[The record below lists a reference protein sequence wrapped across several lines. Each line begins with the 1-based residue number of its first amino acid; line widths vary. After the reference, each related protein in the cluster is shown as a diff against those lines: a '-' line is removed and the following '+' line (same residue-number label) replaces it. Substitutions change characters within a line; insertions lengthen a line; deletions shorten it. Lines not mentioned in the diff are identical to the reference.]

1 MNIDELSLELIK
13 ILKEYYPGILKERYD
28 AAEEAQP
35 PEILMQIAENR
46 NCIKKGNEL
55 DYSKAAALALDEF
68 RSGRLGKI
76 TLEFP
81 EEQQ

>member
-1 MNIDELSLELIK
+1 M
-13 ILKEYYPGILKERYD
+13 R
-28 AAEEAQP
+28 EEEQP

-46 NCIKKGNEL
+46 NCVKKGNEL
-55 DYSKAAALALDEF
+55 DYSKAAALTMDEF

-81 EEQQ
+81 EERR